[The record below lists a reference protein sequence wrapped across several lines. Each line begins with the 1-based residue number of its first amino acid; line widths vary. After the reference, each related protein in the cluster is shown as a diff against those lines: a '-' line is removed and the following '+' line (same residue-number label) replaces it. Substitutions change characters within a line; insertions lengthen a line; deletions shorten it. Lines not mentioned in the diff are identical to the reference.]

1 MQKRRVVVCVR
12 PACWQKG
19 PFPAYCMAFNSG
31 GAGVCPLT
39 CLLTLRFRWQTDS
52 PEMPWRY
59 INPSS
64 RPRSNMLWHSPVRR
78 LEPSRTIPAL
88 TQEEDPRSER
98 SSCAGTLL
106 VFFFSFFH
114 SGHHVNFSDIGL
126 THRRRRRSRRR
137 RYSRVVQFQSIQ
149 RSPFEIPASF
159 KRHKV
164 GQKTSTGD

>member
-1 MQKRRVVVCVR
+1 MQKRSVVVCVR
-12 PACWQKG
+12 PARWQKR

-31 GAGVCPLT
+31 GAGVCLLT

-78 LEPSRTIPAL
+78 LEPSRTIPAWHRKRIPGVNGQAVL
-88 TQEEDPRSER
+88 AL
-98 SSCAGTLL
+98 C
-106 VFFFSFFH
+106 FFFFFLFL
-114 SGHHVNFSDIGL
+114 SGHRVNFSDTGL
-126 THRRRRRSRRR
+126 THQRKRRRRW
-137 RYSRVVQFQSIQ
+137 YGRVVQFQSIQ
-149 RSPFEIPASF
+149 HSPFEIPASF